1 MEIILQG
8 NSAEVLF
15 IIAIIVVTQTK
26 LPALLCTC
34 NSVKFHSEMLLKK
47 KINISLRHFANSPCS
62 GMFKLFE
69 CDKTQFILQH
79 DVSERFY
86 LVTDFLNFTV

>member
-47 KINISLRHFANSPCS
+47 KSTSALDTLQTARVLGCS
-62 GMFKLFE
+62 
-69 CDKTQFILQH
+69 
-79 DVSERFY
+79 S
-86 LVTDFLNFTV
+86 FLNVTKLNLSYSMMYLKDSI